1 MTNKSIGEVP
11 VTTENAESLQADA
24 LVLFR
29 FQDSLELSELEKA
42 LDEKLRGDIT
52 SILEDGDFKGKT
64 GEVSVLYTHGAVPAK
79 RLLLV
84 GLGKAQSFSLE
95 AVRISSAVALKRVQ
109 ELGLKHACT
118 YLPGLTSEKID
129 LQQASR
135 EFIIGAELGLYV
147 FKDLK
152 SKKEADQ
159 IIERLTICIP
169 GDADAK
175 ATEKALQAGRK
186 IATGVYTTRDL
197 VNWPSN
203 IATPTFLAEKASQIG
218 ADLKLKCQVLDEAEM
233 KELGMGALLAVTSGS
248 DQPAKFIIMEHN
260 AGRDDLDT
268 LVLVGKGVTFDT
280 GGISLKPHEGME
292 RMKSDMSGAA
302 AVIGAI
308 QAAAL
313 LELPLHVVALV
324 PAVEN
329 MPGGNAYRPADVVTA
344 MNGKTI
350 EVIST
355 DAEGRMLLADSLCYA
370 DRFSP
375 KAIVDIATLT
385 GARVVAL
392 GDYAIGLFSNDD
404 QLAARLETAGLT
416 THERVWRMPLFDE
429 YRDQL
434 KSYVADMKHSG
445 GRPAGSIT
453 AAKFLQ
459 EFVGENSWAHLD
471 IAGLVSEKNYAYTPG
486 WATGVGTR
494 LLCQFLM
501 DWS

>member
-1 MTNKSIGEVP
+1 MTKKYISEILVSREDVKNV
-11 VTTENAESLQADA
+11 QADA
-24 LVLFR
+24 LILFR
-29 FQDSLELSELEKA
+29 FQDTTGLSDLEKV
-42 LDEKLRGDIT
+42 LDEKLQGQIA
-52 SILEDGDFKGKT
+52 SVLEEGDFKAKT
-64 GEVSVLYTHGAVPAK
+64 SEVLVLYTHAALPAK
-79 RLLLV
+79 RLVLV
-84 GLGKAQSFSLE
+84 GLGKKEGFSLE
-95 AVRISSAVALKRVQ
+95 TVRIAAAVALKRVQ
-109 ELGLKHACT
+109 ELGLKHAAA
-118 YLPGLTSEKID
+118 YLPQLTEEKVD
-129 LQQASR
+129 LLLAAR
-135 EFIIGAELGLYV
+135 EFVIGAELALYV
-147 FKDLK
+147 FTELK
-152 SKKEADQ
+152 SKKEDDK
-159 IIERLTICIP
+159 IVERLTICVP
-169 GDADAK
+169 KEANTK
-175 ATEKALQAGRK
+175 AVDKALQAGRK
-186 IATGVYTTRDL
+186 IAAGVYTARDL

-203 IATPTFLAEKASQIG
+203 IATPTFLAETASQIA
-218 ADLKLKCQVLDEAEM
+218 ADLNLKCQVLEEADM

-248 DQPAKFIIMEHN
+248 DQPAKFIVMEHN
-260 AGRDDLDT
+260 AGKADLDT
-268 LVLVGKGVTFDT
+268 VVLVGKGVTFDT
-280 GGISLKPHEGME
+280 GGISLKPQEGME

-329 MPGGNAYRPADVVTA
+329 MPGGKAYRPADVVAA

-355 DAEGRMLLADSLCYA
+355 DAEGRMLLADGLCYA

-375 KAIVDIATLT
+375 KAVVDIATLT

-416 THERVWRMPLFDE
+416 TYERVWRMPLFDE

-445 GRPAGSIT
+445 GRPGGAIT

-459 EFVGENSWAHLD
+459 EFVADNSWAHLD

-486 WATGVGTR
+486 WATGTGTR